1 MVNRRHI
8 RIKVMQSIYAFL
20 QSDESVLTKEE
31 NFLKDNVNKT
41 LDLFTLQLE
50 LMVAVANMANEHI
63 EIRKKSFLAKP
74 ENKNPKLNFVN
85 NQVIQMIRED
95 QVVNNYLK
103 ENKLNNWQN
112 DREYVRLLLDEMQK
126 SEQYQTYIALAKPT
140 FKEDKE
146 FFHTVFKE
154 IVAPNEK
161 LYDYYESLHL
171 GWIDDLPYV
180 NTWISKMVKNLKK
193 GEDLGLSEL
202 KIAEEDKEFM
212 LDLFRKTVL
221 HVKDYNADID
231 TITPNWDNER
241 IAELDMI
248 LIKMAITEFLKFPS
262 IPTKVSINEYIEI
275 AKDYSTANSSFFI
288 NGVLDKLLKEYQQ
301 KDKVKKIGRG
311 LM

>member
-1 MVNRRHI
+1 
-8 RIKVMQSIYAFL
+8 
-20 QSDESVLTKEE
+20 
-31 NFLKDNVNKT
+31 
-41 LDLFTLQLE
+41 
-50 LMVAVANMANEHI
+50 MVAVANMANEHI
-63 EIRKKSFLAKP
+63 EIRKKNLLATP
-74 ENKNPKLNFVN
+74 ESKNPKLSFVN
-85 NQVIQMIRED
+85 NQIIQMIKD
-95 QVVNNYLK
+95 DKVLNNYMK
-103 ENKLNNWQN
+103 ENKLTNWQN
-112 DREYVRLLLDEMQK
+112 DREYVRLLLDEVQK
-126 SEQYQTYIALAKPT
+126 SELYHAYIDLVKPT
-140 FKEDKE
+140 FKEDKD
-146 FFHTVFKE
+146 FFYAIFKE

-193 GEDLGLSEL
+193 GDTLGLSEL

-275 AKDYSTANSSFFI
+275 AKDYSTSNSSFFI

-301 KDKVKKIGRG
+301 QDRVKKIGRG